1 MTALRCLLLSLV
13 ASSLAFRRTLTRSAL
28 PSLKA
33 AKRIPAIDKDSSV
46 ADVAAYV
53 GAKLQAKR
61 VPAIDK
67 DSSVA
72 DVAAY
77 VGAKLQAKEFAKKLR
92 QFIVD
97 QRIDGGSFLTLTDEE
112 LKGCGL
118 NAGGL
123 REELLELVEELAHP
137 QNGKDL
143 HFLCIIAITHHSL
156 CFGNSTSI
164 NLGNEIKRT

>member
-33 AKRIPAIDKDSSV
+33 AKRI
-46 ADVAAYV
+46 
-53 GAKLQAKR
+53 
-61 VPAIDK
+61 PAIDK

-137 QNGKDL
+137 QNCKDL

>member
-1 MTALRCLLLSLV
+1 MHALRCLLLSLV
-13 ASSLAFRRTLTRSAL
+13 ASSLASRRPLTRSAL
-28 PSLKA
+28 PSLQS
-33 AKRIPAIDKDSSV
+33 AKRIPAIDKDSRV

-77 VGAKLQAKEFAKKLR
+77 VGAKLRAKEFAEELR
-92 QFIVD
+92 RFIVD
-97 QRIDGGSFLTLTDEE
+97 QRIDGKCLLTLTDKE

-118 NAGGL
+118 KAGGL

-137 QNGKDL
+137 HGKDL
-143 HFLCIIAITHHSL
+143 HNAIAVIQP
-156 CFGNSTSI
+156 
-164 NLGNEIKRT
+164 

>member
-28 PSLKA
+28 PSLQA
-33 AKRIPAIDKDSSV
+33 
-46 ADVAAYV
+46 
-53 GAKLQAKR
+53 AKR

-77 VGAKLQAKEFAKKLR
+77 VGAKLRAKEFAEELR

-118 NAGGL
+118 KALGL

-137 QNGKDL
+137 HGKDL
-143 HFLCIIAITHHSL
+143 HNAIAVIQP
-156 CFGNSTSI
+156 
-164 NLGNEIKRT
+164 